1 VWFSSLTTSLIQTI
15 KIRLQGIEMTLISLL
30 LVLFIERITTKSRY
44 WQAEFYVSK
53 YLALLSKR
61 EWLSPSSPTWLLSI
75 VIVVPAL
82 ILFVA
87 LHWFFGGL
95 LGFVLSTAILM
106 VCVGC
111 PNVRETYKHFLQAAD
126 RGDTE
131 ACSLYA
137 EQITGPQEEM
147 QTLGQNLVW
156 KNYQHYAAVI
166 LFFVAFGAAGAMLYV
181 IARGLQKRFCAQS
194 EHIDKIMH
202 ILDILPV
209 RITALGFLLVGHFSR
224 AFPIWLGH
232 LLVPTVAAKTLLVE
246 VCTAAEE
253 IEPDELNCTEEPCTL
268 VRLAK
273 RNIMFL
279 MVIISGLTLTGWLS

>member
-1 VWFSSLTTSLIQTI
+1 
-15 KIRLQGIEMTLISLL
+15 MTLISLL

-44 WQAEFYVSK
+44 WQAEFYVGK

-61 EWLSPSSPTWLLSI
+61 QWLSPSSPSWLLSM
-75 VIVVPAL
+75 VILLPAL
-82 ILFVA
+82 ILFIA
-87 LHWFFGGL
+87 LHWFLGGV

-111 PNVRETYKHFLQAAD
+111 PNVRASYKHFLQAAD
-126 RGDTE
+126 RGDIE
-131 ACSLYA
+131 ASYLYA
-137 EQITGPQEEM
+137 EQITGPEEEM

-156 KNYQHYAAVI
+156 QNYQHYAAVI
-166 LFFVAFGAAGAMLYV
+166 LFFVAFGAAGALLYV
-181 IARGLQKRFCAQS
+181 IARGLQNKFCAQS
-194 EHIDKIMH
+194 PCIDKIMH
-202 ILDILPV
+202 ILDSLPV

-224 AFPIWLGH
+224 AFPIWLNH
-232 LLVPTVAAKTLLVE
+232 LLLPAVPAKTLLME

-253 IEPDELNCTEEPCTL
+253 IEPDALNCTEEPCTL

-279 MVIISGLTLTGWLS
+279 MVVISGLTLTGWLS